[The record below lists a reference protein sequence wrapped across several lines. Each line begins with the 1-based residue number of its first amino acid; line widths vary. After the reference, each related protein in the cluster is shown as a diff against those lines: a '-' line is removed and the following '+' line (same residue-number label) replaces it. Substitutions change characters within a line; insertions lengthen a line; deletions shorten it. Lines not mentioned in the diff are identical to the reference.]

1 MAPRLFNRQPV
12 YQDGWQPDS
21 GNLTLA
27 KKGGR
32 SALRAGSI
40 PDFSPQKTGESLPQG
55 SRKCEKDHPKSF
67 TNWNFGTLFSD
78 RNSFQ
83 ERISSMSWYLVVE
96 LDGLWFNG
104 LWNNPI
110 PEAYEKI
117 LLNITNDSISSPFSL
132 QQPVSP
138 FFIPSPTPRNS
149 LLENHRDQSVVRL
162 WKISLL
168 IEARTMGHSQV
179 FIRSCTNENLTCLV
193 IQSGKKIR
201 ENTRSKL

>member
-1 MAPRLFNRQPV
+1 MAFMKEK
-12 YQDGWQPDS
+12 D
-21 GNLTLA
+21 
-27 KKGGR
+27 
-32 SALRAGSI
+32 
-40 PDFSPQKTGESLPQG
+40 
-55 SRKCEKDHPKSF
+55 KDHPKSF

-83 ERISSMSWYLVVE
+83 ERISSMSWYLVIE
-96 LDGLWFNG
+96 SDGLWFNGLWFNG

-110 PEAYEKI
+110 LEAYEKI
-117 LLNITNDSISSPFSL
+117 LLNRTNDSISSPFSL

-138 FFIPSPTPRNS
+138 FFIAQLYMVIPSSTPRNS

-168 IEARTMGHSQV
+168 FEARTMGHSQV

-193 IQSGKKIR
+193 IQSGKKTAKINDQSYR
-201 ENTRSKL
+201 AAGFYATFGHKTSTVTEFGKES